1 MEKRSWILP
10 IAVLVAAGFYLVAT
24 TYPMKEAT
32 KIDAAVLAE
41 LVKTD
46 VKPGSGEMAIAGKT
60 VTVHYTGW
68 LYDEAAPN
76 HQGKKFD
83 SSRDRD
89 QPFPFALGA
98 GQVIPGWDH
107 GVEGM
112 KVGGKRLLIIP
123 PAMAYGARGAG
134 GGVIPPNAQLV
145 FEVELLGV
153 K

>member
-1 MEKRSWILP
+1 MEKRSWVLP
-10 IAVLVAAGFYLVAT
+10 IAVLLAAGFYLVAT
-24 TYPMKEAT
+24 TWPMKET
-32 KIDAAVLAE
+32 KKIDPAALAS

-46 VKPGSGEMAIAGKT
+46 VKPGNGETATAGKT

-83 SSRDRD
+83 SSLDRN
-89 QPFPFALGA
+89 QPFPFPLGA
-98 GQVIPGWDH
+98 GQVIPGWEL

-123 PAMAYGARGAG
+123 AALAYGARGA

-145 FEVELLGV
+145 FEVELMGV
-153 K
+153 Q

>member
-1 MEKRSWILP
+1 MEKRSWALP
-10 IAVLVAAGFYLVAT
+10 VAVMVAASFYMFAT
-24 TYPMKEAT
+24 NYQFKEQ
-32 KIDAAVLAE
+32 KKESQAASAS

-46 VKPGSGEMAIAGKT
+46 IKLGEGDAAIAGKT

-68 LYDEAAPN
+68 LYDETASN

-83 SSRDRD
+83 SSRDRN
-89 QPFPFALGA
+89 QPFPFPLGA
-98 GQVIPGWDH
+98 GKVIPGWEM

-123 PAMAYGARGAG
+123 PALAYGARGA

-153 K
+153 Q